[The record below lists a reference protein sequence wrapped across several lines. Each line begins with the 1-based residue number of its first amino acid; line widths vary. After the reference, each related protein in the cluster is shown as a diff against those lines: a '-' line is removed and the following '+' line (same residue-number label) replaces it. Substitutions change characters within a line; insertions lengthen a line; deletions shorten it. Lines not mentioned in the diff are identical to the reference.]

1 MLYSVFSNF
10 TDMATLYTS
19 AKTAR
24 RVVFAFLI
32 LGIMVAALNLI
43 SYVPATTNTVSTASY
58 YMAATAG
65 FGRIPAP
72 NVSALQINSSVTP
85 KYSIE
90 GVYTLSVPDSYVSY
104 VYKVEEPVRT
114 LTEIQ
119 EAKKVAATLGFTD
132 SQFKTEATTTA
143 QACAQSICEWET
155 ADQSQNLTYN
165 ILSKEW
171 ELKTDFLSNPDAKSA
186 ISGFLDLE
194 QYTDNAT
201 RLLNS
206 LGFNQ
211 FGMNNSTVKGQL
223 VELNSNNEF
232 SLNSTGRYALIDIQ
246 RVLRFSDIRDRDGW
260 PKIASGTAHPNFSAI
275 DARVYGSSVR
285 RAQAKIIAGNG
296 LTNFSRDVFE
306 FSFTNIAPELTS
318 GSVTRA
324 GYLIIRP
331 SEAWTKVQ
339 TGEGILVDLEVPGD
353 TPFVSPQQ
361 NLAVREF
368 IADAFKTELAYYQSD
383 EWTGYITPI
392 YIFRGGAILTDG
404 SKANFTYY
412 VDAIKR
418 L

>member
-1 MLYSVFSNF
+1 
-10 TDMATLYTS
+10 MATLYTS

-32 LGIMVAALNLI
+32 LGIVIAGLNLI
-43 SYVPATTNTVSTASY
+43 SFVPVTTNTVSTASY
-58 YMAATAG
+58 YMAPTSG

-72 NVSALQINSSVTP
+72 NVTALQINSSVTP

-104 VYKVEEPVRT
+104 VYKVEKPART

-119 EAKKVAATLGFTD
+119 EAKKIAATLGFFDSNFKTD
-132 SQFKTEATTTA
+132 STTTA
-143 QACAQSICEWET
+143 QACAQNICEWENS
-155 ADQSQNLTYN
+155 DQSKVLTYN
-165 ILSKEW
+165 ILTKKW
-171 ELKTDFLSNPDAKSA
+171 ELKTDFLSNSDAKA
-186 ISGFLDLE
+186 VISGFLDTE

-211 FGMNNSTVKGQL
+211 FGMNNSAVKGQL
-223 VELNSNNEF
+223 IEINSNNEF
-232 SLNSTGRYALIDIQ
+232 LPNSSGRYALIDMQ
-246 RVLRFSDIRDRDGW
+246 RVLRFSDIRDKDGW
-260 PKIASGTAHPNFSAI
+260 PKIASGASHPNFSAI

-296 LTNFSRDVFE
+296 LTNFARDVFE

-318 GSVTRA
+318 GAVTRA

-331 SEAWTKVQ
+331 SEAWTKIQ
-339 TGEGILVDLEVPGD
+339 TGEGILVDLEVQDD
-353 TPFVSPQQ
+353 TPFLPPQE
-361 NLAVREF
+361 NLSVREF
-368 IADAFKTELAYYQSD
+368 IADAFKTELAYYQPD

-392 YIFRGGAILTDG
+392 YIFRGGAVLTDG